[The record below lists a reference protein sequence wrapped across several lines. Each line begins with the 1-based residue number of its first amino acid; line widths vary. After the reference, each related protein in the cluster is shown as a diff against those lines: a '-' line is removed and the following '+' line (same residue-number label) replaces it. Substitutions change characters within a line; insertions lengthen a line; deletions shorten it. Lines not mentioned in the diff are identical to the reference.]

1 MKKTLAI
8 SGRAAAGR
16 SPGRPEAAGNSFQ
29 PGKWGELF
37 GSVAGSDGSVEPSR
51 LALALRTTSREIV
64 RSAGLS
70 DDVARRAS
78 RAHGPKSQQR
88 LREMIEII
96 DRVGEWAGGREFAV
110 AWYRSQPIPAFGGQT
125 AEALVKSGQANAVR
139 EYLDGIAL
147 GGFA

>member
-1 MKKTLAI
+1 MKKALAI
-8 SGRAAAGR
+8 STQATGGRGRGRPRRSGAYPGR
-16 SPGRPEAAGNSFQ
+16 SGD
-29 PGKWGELF
+29 LF
-37 GSVAGSDGSVEPSR
+37 RSVAESDGSVEPSR

-78 RAHGPKSQQR
+78 RAQAPKSQQR

-96 DRVGEWAGGREFAV
+96 DRVGEWSGGREFAV
-110 AWYRSQPIPAFGGQT
+110 AWYRSQPIAAFGGQT
-125 AEALVKSGQANAVR
+125 AEALVKSGHANAVR
-139 EYLDGIAL
+139 EYLDGVAL